1 MSKIIKFVLFLGG
14 VGTGVAATKT
24 FFKARY
30 EEILN
35 LELASVKTVYN
46 EKLKEKLAT
55 TLATDHIT
63 KLNENLA
70 KTLET
75 EPVAVSDDGS
85 SVVKT
90 VLTSLGYTSVS
101 DTLKQ
106 SVSENEYRNVFDTYE
121 NSEENDEDTD
131 EDTDEDP
138 YEVDDYEIYPDDIR
152 EPIEIID
159 FTSYDMDY
167 PKYDKLVI
175 TYYEADDT
183 LADERG
189 EIMDDISNTVGLDS
203 LTKFGEKSNFRNTVH
218 VRNHNFGADYE
229 ISRVPGAYSEEILGV
244 PRMRMGPRKYKLR
257 ESDE

>member
-1 MSKIIKFVLFLGG
+1 MPKLIGFVLFLGG
-14 VGTGVAATKT
+14 VGTGVLATKT
-24 FFKARY
+24 FFKVRY

-35 LELASVKTVYN
+35 LEIASVKTVYN
-46 EKLKEKLAT
+46 EKMK
-55 TLATDHIT
+55 
-63 KLNENLA
+63 ENLA

-75 EPVAVSDDGS
+75 EPVAVSDDGA

-101 DTLKQ
+101 DILKQ

-121 NSEENDEDTD
+121 NSEENDEDPDEVD
-131 EDTDEDP
+131 ED
-138 YEVDDYEIYPDDIR
+138 EIDPDDIR
-152 EPIEIID
+152 EPIEIVD

-167 PKYDKLVI
+167 PNYDKLVI

-218 VRNHNFGADYE
+218 VRNHNLSADYE

-244 PRMRMGPRKYKLR
+244 PRMRLAPRKYKLR
-257 ESDE
+257 EGDE

>member
-24 FFKARY
+24 FFKVRY
-30 EEILN
+30 EEILA
-35 LELASVKTVYN
+35 LEIASVKTVYN
-46 EKLKEKLAT
+46 EKLKEKLTKTFEDAP
-55 TLATDHIT
+55 IT
-63 KLNENLA
+63 
-70 KTLET
+70 
-75 EPVAVSDDGS
+75 VSDNAPS
-85 SVVKT
+85 AVET
-90 VLTSLGYTSVS
+90 ILTSSGYLTVNGLL
-101 DTLKQ
+101 TRPLP
-106 SVSENEYRNVFDTYE
+106 ENEDRNIFEMHGDPDEV
-121 NSEENDEDTD
+121 DED
-131 EDTDEDP
+131 
-138 YEVDDYEIYPDDIR
+138 EIDPDDVR
-152 EPIEIID
+152 EPIEIVD

-167 PKYDKLVI
+167 PNYDKLVI

-218 VRNHNFGADYE
+218 VRNHNLSADYE
-229 ISRVPGAYSEEILGV
+229 ISRVAGAYSEEILGV

>member
-1 MSKIIKFVLFLGG
+1 MSKLIKFVLFLGG
-14 VGTGVAATKT
+14 VGTGVISSKA

-35 LELASVKTVYN
+35 LEVASVKTVYN
-46 EKLKEKLAT
+46 EKMK
-55 TLATDHIT
+55 
-63 KLNENLA
+63 ENLA

-75 EPVAVSDDGS
+75 DPVTVSDDEL

-90 VLTSLGYTSVS
+90 ALTSLGYASVS
-101 DTLKQ
+101 DILKR
-106 SVSENEYRNVFDTYE
+106 SFSENEYRNVFDTYE

-131 EDTDEDP
+131 EESDEDP
-138 YEVDDYEIYPDDIR
+138 DEVDEDEIDPDDIR

-167 PKYDKLVI
+167 PNYDKLVI

-203 LTKFGEKSNFRNTVH
+203 LTKFGVKSNFQNTVH
-218 VRNHNFGADYE
+218 VRNHKISADYE